1 MKYILTLFI
10 SLVIAAT
17 MQAQPVTNLPLGRA
31 FKPEKPFIQLKDQPK
46 IYADTVRFLADMRH
60 DIMVAGGKQY
70 DTKDVLRYSDGKGTY
85 LWHKDEF
92 IKCTYDGK
100 IRAYRAYYEYVS
112 SSTSGGFTY
121 YTPHTAMKYILEDSA
136 TGRLSEVEYKTLRN
150 WIPANAPGS
159 RFLDMYKR
167 GKRRNTLIFLGGAA
181 TMLGGFIL
189 VGKSINM
196 DGAPADRMA
205 TSGAVLIGGGVV
217 GTLWGFFGGGVNKF
231 KLPRA
236 VAEYNGMDPYG
247 IDADYRPGGY

>member
-1 MKYILTLFI
+1 MKYILTLLLCI
-10 SLVIAAT
+10 VIAAK
-17 MQAQPVTNLPLGRA
+17 MQAQPVTNLPLGRT

-46 IYADTVRFLADMRH
+46 VYADTVRFLADMRH

-70 DTKDVLRYSDGKGTY
+70 DTKDVIRYSDGKGTY

-121 YTPHTAMKYILEDSA
+121 YTPHTSMKYILEDSA
-136 TGRLSEVEYKTLRN
+136 TGRVSEVDYKTLRN

-159 RFLDMYKR
+159 GFLDMYKR
-167 GKRRNTLIFLGGAA
+167 GKRRNTLIFVGGLASII
-181 TMLGGFIL
+181 GGFVL
-189 VGKSINM
+189 VASTVNSEGSSPDPLVI
-196 DGAPADRMA
+196 
-205 TSGAVLIGGGVV
+205 SGVALLGGGVV
-217 GTLWGFFGGGVNKF
+217 GTFWGFFGGAVNGF